1 MYIFESLW
9 PLLKLFNIVG
19 IFPCYK
25 KVSEDG
31 KSLLL
36 PANGVCHLFKYFIF
50 ILVFY
55 APHHVLQAFRFI
67 KYGTLMNTMMKE
79 ITNSPTNSLAF
90 YMMNMSLLGQHFI
103 MMICFWKIRDQ
114 LCSLQDFVGDLKL
127 EVKEKTSYIFGRYFL
142 ILLYFIFF
150 ILMGF
155 GRINGDKES
164 EYQVDIILAI
174 LTPFII
180 FSIDAPGLCFI
191 LLLFNVI
198 KFVYKWVRHVRKLAK
213 NENLTIWRE
222 IHDFCQIFDKIQTIF
237 SFPIFIFVLQ
247 SIILLILIMYRAIAF
262 IIFDVKNVSMSIIFA
277 GYLSLGI
284 AVAFSLGYLSFYAQM
299 VTDQVQKLQ
308 RDLHQL
314 SLTTEPANQAKMA
327 MYSLNKWSGFSG
339 YGFFTLGKSLLTSV
353 AAAFM
358 TYLIVLVQ
366 FQVSYQNCSE

>member
-1 MYIFESLW
+1 
-9 PLLKLFNIVG
+9 
-19 IFPCYK
+19 
-25 KVSEDG
+25 
-31 KSLLL
+31 
-36 PANGVCHLFKYFIF
+36 
-50 ILVFY
+50 
-55 APHHVLQAFRFI
+55 
-67 KYGTLMNTMMKE
+67 
-79 ITNSPTNSLAF
+79 
-90 YMMNMSLLGQHFI
+90 
-103 MMICFWKIRDQ
+103 
-114 LCSLQDFVGDLKL
+114 
-127 EVKEKTSYIFGRYFL
+127 
-142 ILLYFIFF
+142 
-150 ILMGF
+150 MGF

-164 EYQVDIILAI
+164 EFPVDIILAI

-180 FSIDAPGLCFI
+180 FYTDAPGLCFI
-191 LLLFNVI
+191 LLLFNVLR
-198 KFVYKWVRHVRKLAK
+198 FVYKWIRHLRKLAR

-222 IHDFCQIFDKIQTIF
+222 IHDFCQIFDNIQTIF

-314 SLTTEPANQAKMA
+314 SLTTEPTNQAKMA
-327 MYSLNKWSGFSG
+327 MYSLSQWTGFSG
-339 YGFFTLGKSLLTSV
+339 YGFFTLGKSLFTSV